1 MAEPKSTSSTAS
13 PNNNTSKTQ
22 IDSMSLSEILLLR
35 AILNDGPST
44 PPEEL
49 TAEKLKEKLA
59 DYYYSKAKKAIRR
72 AFPERVGQI
81 KINIKDVGLLDDLEK
96 KLKGEGFSVK
106 RKM

>member
-1 MAEPKSTSSTAS
+1 MGSGINLTIREHFSIHRMAEPKSTSSTAS

-49 TAEKLKEKLA
+49 TAEKLKE
-59 DYYYSKAKKAIRR
+59 
-72 AFPERVGQI
+72 
-81 KINIKDVGLLDDLEK
+81 
-96 KLKGEGFSVK
+96 
-106 RKM
+106 